1 MLPLQG
7 FAANVVAQVI
17 RRQPLS
23 PAKTAFAWNVAVGPA
38 ISRASTVDLRDGVL
52 YITPRD
58 ARWATEIDR
67 AAATILARVQ
77 LLLGAEAVTAIRVR
91 TLP

>member
-23 PAKTAFAWNVAVGPA
+23 PAKTAFAWNVAVGA
-38 ISRASTVDLRDGVL
+38 AMSRASTVDLRGGIL
-52 YITPRD
+52 YVTPKD
-58 ARWATEIDR
+58 ARWATEIER
-67 AAATILARVQ
+67 ATETILTRVQ
-77 LLLGAEAVTAIRVR
+77 LLLGADAVTAVRVR